1 MLKIFIV
8 LYQTVGV
15 DPEVPQTVRTAALL
29 TEARLHTRCL
39 LLNMRGYV
47 FKYVPKAYLINK
59 ISPKYV

>member
-29 TEARLHTRCL
+29 TEARLNTRCL

-47 FKYVPKAYLINK
+47 LKYVSKEYLINK